1 MKACPKLTGP
11 PLCTISLSI
20 DNLSLIAG
28 VFFKY
33 YNKKSV
39 LVHTKW
45 VGFASF
51 NFWRGLMVLIKKK
64 ELTSYFLNSSFIRE
78 QEQFLFCSQRWNLEN
93 LQHLLT
99 FENCR
104 ILTLIKTIISLNKHQ
119 ILWTAMQSGA
129 TFNSATA
136 RHVAIMNYWIRNK

>member
-1 MKACPKLTGP
+1 
-11 PLCTISLSI
+11 
-20 DNLSLIAG
+20 
-28 VFFKY
+28 
-33 YNKKSV
+33 
-39 LVHTKW
+39 
-45 VGFASF
+45 
-51 NFWRGLMVLIKKK
+51 MVLIKKK